1 MESAQTTQQNTQ
13 QNSLVSAAQD
23 LSVEEQKKLSQPL
36 VKQQGLSAEDEAFL
50 NLVVAKVDSGESN
63 LLQPSTLINQ
73 TVYGGLSELNQGKID
88 FEALNLL
95 SDLRTIYGLW
105 KQNPTATYQV
115 ENMVHSVRLR
125 KENLE
130 TISGDVFVI

>member
-1 MESAQTTQQNTQ
+1 MDSTQTQLIAGTQE
-13 QNSLVSAAQD
+13 

-50 NLVVAKVDSGESN
+50 NLVVAKVDSGEIK

-73 TVYGGLSELNQGKID
+73 TVYGGLSEMNQGKID

-105 KQNPTATYQV
+105 KQNLTATYQA
-115 ENMVHSVRLR
+115 ENMVRSVRLR